1 MSRRNTNIWAALEND
16 SDDEPAPVIKV
27 KAKAFVNPGK
37 PYVNPGKPYVN
48 KGLKTPQTQQ
58 AQQAQSQS
66 QSQPQP
72 QQAPTHPPSLFPTLG
87 DELWGD
93 SQEQRREFELAYRA
107 RVPPPLP
114 PSPPSP
120 PPQSPSPSPSEKED
134 EVLQTWI
141 DEHGWND
148 TPSSLRKW
156 MRHYHYETVEQIP
169 TLEEA
174 TNFVLAHTNEYLAKS
189 ACSEQELW
197 TQPFTQ
203 NLSEHASDHFNTSKM
218 SDEDYH
224 AFMTWLLSE
233 GWRVEEPVSRTYVRA
248 EPDSLPSR
256 PWRHIIPPQPRVQ
269 RADCTFPVARFC
281 RKGRDCL
288 EDTCRFVHGDT
299 IARQNVPC
307 HFGQYCGE
315 SDPTGL
321 KRAQCLRMHPGET
334 WTARSVITR
343 PVAK

>member
-1 MSRRNTNIWAALEND
+1 MSRRNTNIWAALGNGND
-16 SDDEPAPVIKV
+16 SDDESAPVVVI
-27 KAKAFVNPGK
+27 KAKASV
-37 PYVNPGKPYVN
+37 PGKPYVN
-48 KGLKTPQTQQ
+48 KGLKTQKTPLKTT
-58 AQQAQSQS
+58 
-66 QSQPQP
+66 P
-72 QQAPTHPPSLFPTLG
+72 QAPTQPPSLFPTLG

-93 SQEQRREFELAYRA
+93 SQEQRREFELAYRTRA
-107 RVPPPLP
+107 PPPL
-114 PSPPSP
+114 PPSP
-120 PPQSPSPSPSEKED
+120 PPQSPSPSPSEQKED

-203 NLSEHASDHFNTSKM
+203 DLSEHASDHFNTSKM
-218 SDEDYH
+218 SDEDFH

-233 GWRVEEPVSRTYVRA
+233 GWRVDEPVSRTYVRA
-248 EPDSLPSR
+248 EPDSLPPR

-299 IARQNVPC
+299 IARQNIPC